1 MRSKLH
7 DGALSS
13 PHSTIHAGSDD
24 NDHCDRIPIGSFE
37 ESDAR
42 TKAVRGNAFFYL
54 LKEELDG
61 PGIIT
66 MTDYEESITYVRRT
80 NMESITQERVQRK
93 LIEQLDSTLS
103 GLFGGVEKP
112 AATQYIVEFQHRR
125 WRITVNTSNEKS
137 SGGNSF
143 EGKFYLVQERME
155 D

>member
-1 MRSKLH
+1 MMARYRVRILQAMLVVMITIIAIESQLGRSRSPTQGQKPL
-7 DGALSS
+7 GAS
-13 PHSTIHAGSDD
+13 
-24 NDHCDRIPIGSFE
+24 
-37 ESDAR
+37 
-42 TKAVRGNAFFYL
+42 VFYL

-80 NMESITQERVQRK
+80 NMESITQERVKRK